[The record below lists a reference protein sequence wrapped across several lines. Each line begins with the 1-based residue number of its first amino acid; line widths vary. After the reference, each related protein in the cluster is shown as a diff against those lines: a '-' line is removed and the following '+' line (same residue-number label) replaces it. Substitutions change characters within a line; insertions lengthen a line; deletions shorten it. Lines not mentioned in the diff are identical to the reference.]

1 MVKKENGGSR
11 RVASLTLPGAAAYLL
26 GTGKWP
32 TPGKGRDFVTLKRQI
47 NFWLISFA
55 LFALFVYLFSPI
67 LLPFVAGMALAYLLD
82 PVADR
87 LEALGLPRLGA
98 TIVILVLFVLAFVL
112 ILLLL
117 LPILGNQL
125 AAFLEAFP
133 NLISS
138 LQELITSGFGS
149 RVFEMLG
156 IGGNELKANV
166 GSLLGE
172 GAGWIGGL
180 LKSVWNGGQALLSVI
195 SLFVVTPV
203 VAFYLLLDWDRMVAK
218 IDGWL
223 PRQHRDTVRQL
234 AHEMDLAVAGFVRG
248 QVSVCFLLGA
258 FYAIGLA
265 AVGLNFG
272 LLIGI
277 GAGLVSFI
285 PYVGATLGLVV
296 SLGVALVQF
305 WPDWPMVAAV
315 LAIFAVGQFLEGNV
329 LQPKLVGNN
338 VGLHPVWLMFAL
350 FAFGYLFGFVGMLI
364 AVPAAAMIG
373 VLIRFVLSQYMA
385 SALYTGEG
393 GVMTSG
399 VPGDAV
405 GGLPE
410 KPEKKVE
417 SRDG

>member
-1 MVKKENGGSR
+1 MVKRENGGSR
-11 RVASLTLPGAAAYLL
+11 RGASLTLPGAAAYLL
-26 GTGKWP
+26 GDGEQTD
-32 TPGKGRDFVTLKRQI
+32 TSKGRDFVTLKRQI
-47 NFWLISFA
+47 NFWLVSFA
-55 LFALFVYLFSPI
+55 LFALFIYLFSPI

-87 LEALGLPRLGA
+87 LEAFGLPRLGA
-98 TIVILVLFVLAFVL
+98 TIVILFIFVLAFIL

-133 NLISS
+133 NLVSS
-138 LQELITSGFGS
+138 LQELITSGLGS
-149 RVFEMLG
+149 RLFETLG
-156 IGGNELKANV
+156 IGGQELKANV

-223 PRQHRDTVRQL
+223 PRQHRDTVRRL

-305 WPDWPMVAAV
+305 WPDWPMVVAV

-393 GVMTSG
+393 AAMASG
-399 VPGDAV
+399 VPGDPAGTV
-405 GGLPE
+405 PAGRE
-410 KPEKKVE
+410 E
-417 SRDG
+417 SHDG

>member
-1 MVKKENGGSR
+1 M
-11 RVASLTLPGAAAYLL
+11 TLPGAAAYLL
-26 GTGKWP
+26 GTGQWP
-32 TPGKGRDFVTLKRQI
+32 TPGKGCDFVTLKRQI
-47 NFWLISFA
+47 NFWLVSLA

-125 AAFLEAFP
+125 AAFLDAFP
-133 NLISS
+133 NLVSS

-373 VLIRFVLSQYMA
+373 VLIRFALNQYMT

-393 GVMTSG
+393 GAMTSG

-405 GGLPE
+405 GVL
-410 KPEKKVE
+410 PEKKVE

>member
-138 LQELITSGFGS
+138 LQELITSGFGN
-149 RVFEMLG
+149 RMFEMLG

-393 GVMTSG
+393 AVMTSG

-405 GGLPE
+405 GVLPE
-410 KPEKKVE
+410 KHEKKVE

>member
-1 MVKKENGGSR
+1 M
-11 RVASLTLPGAAAYLL
+11 
-26 GTGKWP
+26 
-32 TPGKGRDFVTLKRQI
+32 TLKRQI
-47 NFWLISFA
+47 NFWLVSFA

-87 LEALGLPRLGA
+87 LEAFGLPRLGA

-125 AAFLEAFP
+125 AAFLDAFP
-133 NLISS
+133 DLVSS

-149 RVFEMLG
+149 RLFETLG

-172 GAGWIGGL
+172 GASWIGGL

-373 VLIRFVLSQYMA
+373 VLIRFALSQYMA
-385 SALYTGEG
+385 SVLYTGEG
-393 GVMTSG
+393 TMMTSG
-399 VPGDAV
+399 VPGDAAGV
-405 GGLPE
+405 LPE
-410 KPEKKVE
+410 QKVE